1 MTKRD
6 SDAPSD
12 DGIVAEDMTQLME
25 HVELTGDR
33 PLMSGP
39 AWELAK
45 PVEDLEDAPVFVD
58 NFSELIPDLE
68 TVEAAEDLELFT
80 ETELDLNQRLLQ
92 VEDEQLELAAGIGAE
107 RMRWQR
113 RVATLRADMAER
125 NRLLAEHE
133 QEIED
138 LSARLA
144 TMAVERDSFVEEL
157 RDLQRS
163 VGRVE
168 ILVDQRALSPAD
180 SVIASLHERLRE
192 RSNALLVMREEIDGL
207 RAEREQLV
215 AAVAERGE
223 FIKRLHVRLRELEGE
238 DHGGGELRKLMRRFF
253 GGEQKPEAPAADAP
267 VAAAPVAVAPVAAA
281 LTTEVPILDLAD
293 FESTV
298 ADESPAALAALD
310 ATVELP
316 VRQVIVEDM
325 RQAPPHLGPPVSAH
339 SEPRI
344 RRYLIGL
351 DMVGSVYEMTLP
363 RVNVGRTRDND
374 LRIVDP
380 TVSRLH
386 AVLHAR
392 GREVTVIDANSCNGI
407 YVNGIQLRYAT
418 LEDGDTLTFG
428 AVRFRY
434 RVGSGN
440 SGGAH
445 GPD

>member
-6 SDAPSD
+6 PDAPSD
-12 DGIVAEDMTQLME
+12 DGIVAEDVTQLME
-25 HVELTGDR
+25 HVEMTGDR
-33 PLMSGP
+33 LVSSGP
-39 AWELAK
+39 GWELAK
-45 PVEDLEDAPVFVD
+45 PAEDLEDAPVFVD
-58 NFSELIPDLE
+58 DFSELVPDLE
-68 TVEAAEDLELFT
+68 TMEAGEDLELFT
-80 ETELDLNQRLLQ
+80 ETELDLNRRLLQ

-157 RDLQRS
+157 RELQRS
-163 VGRVE
+163 IGRAE
-168 ILVDQRALSPAD
+168 ILVDQRAPSPAD

-192 RSNALLVMREEIDGL
+192 RSNALLVAREEIDGL

-223 FIKRLHVRLRELEGE
+223 FIKRLHVRLRELEGG
-238 DHGGGELRKLMRRFF
+238 DQGGGELRKLMRRFF
-253 GGEQKPEAPAADAP
+253 GGEQKPEVPA
-267 VAAAPVAVAPVAAA
+267 AVAPVVDTPTMEMPV
-281 LTTEVPILDLAD
+281 LELAD

-298 ADESPAALAALD
+298 VDESPVSLAALD
-310 ATVELP
+310 ATVEVP

-325 RQAPPHLGPPVSAH
+325 QQAPPHLDPPVSAQ
-339 SEPRI
+339 SEPRV

-363 RVNVGRTRDND
+363 RINVGRTRDND

-386 AVLHAR
+386 AVLRLR
-392 GREVTVIDANSCNGI
+392 GREISVVDANSCNGV
-407 YVNGIQLRYAT
+407 YVNGIQLRYAQ
-418 LEDGDTLTFG
+418 LEDGDMLTFG

-440 SGGAH
+440 SGGIH